1 MKLLIVNADDFGW
14 TEGVNRGI
22 VEAHRN
28 GIVTSTS
35 LLANGAAFRHAV
47 ELAAENPRLGVG
59 GHLNLSDGPPILP
72 RWEVPSLVNENG
84 VFWARPGNL
93 FLRCRTGKLRLEE
106 VEREWA
112 AQIERI
118 GNAGIAITH
127 LDGHK
132 HVHMIPGLFSIALR
146 LAQRYAIRAV
156 RISVERGVPRD
167 ALAANGKRA
176 TPKHWLQYMLAGGLA
191 LLTMDA
197 PELARRAGIAFPD
210 YFCGLTPTGFL
221 TKPAVENLLLNLP
234 EGSTELMCHPGY
246 ADAAL
251 ARSATRLQR
260 ERQTELEAL
269 TAPEHRKIVAALRIH
284 LINYARLVS
293 FQPVG
298 QPASRASAA
307 AAGSSL

>member
-22 VEAHRN
+22 VDAHRD

-35 LLANGAAFRHAV
+35 LLANGAAFANAV
-47 ELAAENPRLGVG
+47 QLARENPALGVG
-59 GHLNLSDGPPILP
+59 VHLNLSDGPPILR
-72 RWEVPSLVNENG
+72 RWEVSSFADKRG
-84 VFWARPGNL
+84 QFWARPGNL
-93 FLRCRTGKLRLEE
+93 FMRRWAGKLRLGE

-112 AQIERI
+112 AQIERVR
-118 GNAGIAITH
+118 NAGIAITH

-146 LAQRYAIRAV
+146 LAQRYSIPAV

-167 ALAANGKRA
+167 ALASDGAGTSPKR
-176 TPKHWLQYMLAGGLA
+176 WLQYVLAGGLA

-221 TKPAVENLLLNLP
+221 TRDAVESLLRNLP

-246 ADAAL
+246 TDAAL
-251 ARSATRLQR
+251 AQSATRLQS
-260 ERQTELEAL
+260 ERATELAAL
-269 TAPEHRKIVAALRIH
+269 TAPEHAKLVAALHIR
-284 LINYARLVS
+284 LINYAGLALK
-293 FQPVG
+293 P
-298 QPASRASAA
+298 
-307 AAGSSL
+307 